1 MRRDIISAAYAALM
15 LTAIPSTGSAQEV
28 RTTLCNLA
36 KHGQPFSGQR
46 VRLTVIYMSDLQE
59 RSVLLDRRCP
69 KVRLGP
75 YESAE
80 PPDPSVARF
89 DDALRGRIGDLELRQ
104 FVVEVSG
111 RFTWHG
117 HDEPYGAL
125 EIQKVWSYMRIHGD
139 WKKRRG
145 R

>member
-1 MRRDIISAAYAALM
+1 MRRTVTSKTCAALM
-15 LTAIPSTGSAQEV
+15 LMAIPSIGFAQET
-28 RTTLCNLA
+28 RTTLCDLA
-36 KHGQPFSGQR
+36 KHGQSFGGQR

-75 YESAE
+75 YEPDEA
-80 PPDPSVARF
+80 PDPSVARF

-104 FVVEVSG
+104 FVVDVSG

-125 EIQKVWSYMRIHGD
+125 EIQKVWSFKRIHGD
-139 WKKRRG
+139 WKKRR
-145 R
+145 RS